1 MSYCLDNKQRKK
13 WSYSHICNLF
23 SHFAIFAVHLS
34 TFKLVTTII
43 IRLSGLRSVTTTWF
57 PVTSARLICPP
68 PCGRNWPMGGLLVDW
83 HVFYRTSARL
93 LCDSLTN
100 PARTCLNCPG
110 LRTVSAHRVHHWTRV
125 LPSASEWLHQQAG
138 WSFGGEFPPSSAL
151 NGSGRFHARANVLGS
166 TVRWQ
171 SGHRRS
177 SRYRVSMVRQ
187 QGVGGQGGIWQA
199 SYTEIDRATGL
210 GTGVTSSIS
219 RNFDLSRSR
228 NRLWRA
234 ASGSR
239 DQHSHAG
246 RSRGWNHGA
255 LSYVPYRL
263 C

>member
-1 MSYCLDNKQRKK
+1 M
-13 WSYSHICNLF
+13 
-23 SHFAIFAVHLS
+23 
-34 TFKLVTTII
+34 
-43 IRLSGLRSVTTTWF
+43 WF
-57 PVTSARLICPP
+57 PVTSAPLICPRH
-68 PCGRNWPMGGLLVDW
+68 CGRNWPMEGLLVDW
-83 HVFYRTSARL
+83 QFFYPTSASF
-93 LCDSLTN
+93 LCESLTN
-100 PARTCLNCPG
+100 LARTCLNCPG
-110 LRTVSAHRVHHWTRV
+110 LRTVSAHCVPHWSRV
-125 LPSASEWLHQQAG
+125 LPSASDWLPGRQYQQAG
-138 WSFGGEFPPSSAL
+138 WSFGGEFPPPSVL

-187 QGVGGQGGIWQA
+187 QGVGGQRGIWHV

-210 GTGVTSSIS
+210 GPSVTSSIS
-219 RNFDLSRSR
+219 RNFDLCRSW

-239 DQHSHAG
+239 HQHSHAG

-263 C
+263 CKGIRLMQHTILFGNSITTMLWRRQPSHRLHKPQANLT